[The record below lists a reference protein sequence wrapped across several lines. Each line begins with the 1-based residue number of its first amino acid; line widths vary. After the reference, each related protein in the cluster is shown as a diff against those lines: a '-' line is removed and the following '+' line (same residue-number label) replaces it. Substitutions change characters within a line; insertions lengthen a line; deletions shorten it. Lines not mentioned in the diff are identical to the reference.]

1 MGPRRGSSP
10 HMYASSAWESHCQ
23 AVDSRGHSLM
33 EATGWAEHRR
43 LLDRNKANVR
53 YYLHPP
59 CACCSHHAAF
69 SSAIFMCGQVENMLL
84 NWCCNG
90 NQAAAGPIAKAVPA
104 DGTMCV
110 V

>member
-1 MGPRRGSSP
+1 MGPRRRSSP

-53 YYLHPP
+53 YCRVPTGAPP
-59 CACCSHHAAF
+59 SATWWWPCTCSAPSGR
-69 SSAIFMCGQVENMLL
+69 SS
-84 NWCCNG
+84 
-90 NQAAAGPIAKAVPA
+90 
-104 DGTMCV
+104 
-110 V
+110 